1 MGSISSPGRTGRAW
15 QGRLVPML
23 GIGLELVLAGWIA
36 LLAAQ
41 AVWLI
46 AFGAGGVSLTINP
59 PAIAS
64 SPGDSPNA
72 FGRPDGAVLFA
83 DREFGSSEPVETTAP
98 ETQLDLT
105 LHGVRLSSEPG
116 SGSAI
121 IRAGGITQGS
131 FGVGDEIM
139 DGVMLAAIH
148 ADRITIRRRGVEE
161 SVFLREEARR
171 GSTLEGQTNQ
181 AADLTQA
188 IRFAPELDNG
198 RLAGF
203 RITPASDAAVL
214 SRAGL
219 QAGDIITRVN
229 GRALTQAAD
238 IPALI
243 EQLQAETAV
252 TLGIERDGRT
262 LTLEANLR

>member
-1 MGSISSPGRTGRAW
+1 M
-15 QGRLVPML
+15 
-23 GIGLELVLAGWIA
+23 AGWIA
-36 LLAAQ
+36 LLVAQ

-46 AFGAGGVSLTINP
+46 AFGTGGVALSINA
-59 PAIAS
+59 PAITAG
-64 SPGDSPNA
+64 PGDTPNA

-83 DREFGSSEPVETTAP
+83 DRQFGSSAPVETTAP
-98 ETQLDLT
+98 ETQLDLS

-116 SGSAI
+116 AGSAI

-131 FGVGDEIM
+131 FRVGDEIT
-139 DGVMLAAIH
+139 DGVVLAAIF

-171 GSTLEGQTNQ
+171 ETVLAR
-181 AADLTQA
+181 AADGAANPGQA
-188 IRFAPELDNG
+188 VRLAPEFENG

-203 RITPASDAAVL
+203 RITPASDPAVL
-214 SRAGL
+214 AQAGL
-219 QAGDIITRVN
+219 HAGDIITRVN
-229 GRALTQAAD
+229 GRALTRAAE